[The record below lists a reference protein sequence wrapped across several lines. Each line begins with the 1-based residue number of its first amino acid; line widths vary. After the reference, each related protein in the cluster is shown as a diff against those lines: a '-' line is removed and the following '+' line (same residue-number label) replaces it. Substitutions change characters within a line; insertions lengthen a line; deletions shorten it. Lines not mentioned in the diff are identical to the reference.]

1 MCWARRQQELTVSSG
16 AFINPAE
23 APSQDQLSFFH
34 TLNRNSSPP
43 TGARVCPCESSMCP
57 ALQGTKAG
65 QLGQPATCPPEPS
78 EVGLQMGNR
87 PQKHHNPAP
96 CDTRA
101 EPSAHRAG
109 KAETW
114 ARCHIPPDWH
124 RACACLHALRVPRGN
139 SLPNLIDD
147 SLLLLDFIPESGQ
160 LLLMGFPVALHL
172 LLQRLLQPRPA
183 EMCQP
188 LSALSPRGAKT
199 GRYLLSHL
207 PQLPDPHTRAQDLPC
222 FIGTTISKDLLEN

>member
-1 MCWARRQQELTVSSG
+1 
-16 AFINPAE
+16 
-23 APSQDQLSFFH
+23 
-34 TLNRNSSPP
+34 
-43 TGARVCPCESSMCP
+43 MCP
-57 ALQGTKAG
+57 ALQRPGRGSWANMP
-65 QLGQPATCPPEPS
+65 PAHQSPQSWTPDGEQTS
-78 EVGLQMGNR
+78 E
-87 PQKHHNPAP
+87 HHNPAP
-96 CDTRA
+96 CDTRGA

-109 KAETW
+109 KAEAW
-114 ARCHIPPDWH
+114 ARCHIPPGWH

-183 EMCQP
+183 KCVSRW
-188 LSALSPRGAKT
+188 LSAHAVPRP

-207 PQLPDPHTRAQDLPC
+207 PQLPDPTRETQDLPC
-222 FIGTTISKDLLEN
+222 FIGTTISKNLLEN